1 MRGARFFGTGAVLI
15 VCVLFLVGELGLVS
29 VARAKGKPPKT
40 TPNYGYAELT
50 DEYPYVI
57 WTDVDYND
65 NPKGKYIDANI
76 PGAGGEDQ
84 IEIEI
89 DDEGI
94 VKSGVVLGRIDQ
106 PSCSSRRVLFKFD
119 INACERIVE
128 SPKAVLD
135 ILLGSGDILDDG
147 AFHLAVMYWRSDG
160 VVDYVAFIVDPG
172 CDGTDEG
179 AITQEAV
186 NDFCTDDT
194 DENYRTAVHE
204 QVIYYLG
211 YLGYPNPDCVEPEAD
226 PDIPDRWTVTCSGPV
241 TLYVMRTVG
250 NGKSKGGAYEK
261 LELAT
266 YPSIPFQLTMW
277 LDGQTAPRKHYNL
290 STTWGEVKARFSPG
304 IR

>member
-1 MRGARFFGTGAVLI
+1 MKAEWFFVTGAVLV
-15 VCVLFLVGELGLVS
+15 VCVLFLAGESGLVS

-40 TPNYGYAELT
+40 TPDYGYAELT
-50 DEYPYVI
+50 DTEDYFIWSDGEGEYV
-57 WTDVDYND
+57 DV
-65 NPKGKYIDANI
+65 NI
-76 PGAGGEDQ
+76 PGVVGEDQ
-84 IEIEI
+84 IEI

-106 PSCSSRRVLFKFD
+106 SPCSSRRVLFKFD

-135 ILLGSGDILDDG
+135 ILLGSGDILDEG
-147 AFHLAVMYWRSDG
+147 AVHLAAMYWRSDG

-172 CDGTDEG
+172 CDGTVEG

-186 NDFCTDDT
+186 NGFCTDDT

-211 YLGYPNPDCVEPEAD
+211 YPGYPNPDCVEPEAD
-226 PDIPDRWTVTCSGPV
+226 PNIPDRWMVTCSGPV

-266 YPSIPFQLTMW
+266 CQSIPLKLTMW
-277 LDGQTAPRKHYNL
+277 LDGQAAPGKYYNL
-290 STTWGEVKARFSPG
+290 STAWGEIKDRFRPG